1 VDNQQFIFGMS
12 LKTEEK
18 NKFHEV
24 VSKAK
29 KYFVTEVM
37 KFDPNKMCLCTILFE
52 GTKFE
57 VETQQK
63 IIYGLAK
70 KHQGFRAGS

>member
-1 VDNQQFIFGMS
+1 MS

-24 VSKAK
+24 INKAK

-63 IIYGLAK
+63 IIYDLAK
-70 KHQGFRAGS
+70 KHQGFRAGA